1 MRKDIVQEPRGY
13 SKSCTIR
20 AFTFQ
25 PFASRQGQDTVVG
38 LRFPF
43 NPSVAQILKQCFV
56 RIRHELHDPEHF
68 ILAAGGWL
76 PKNRCWFVEQAIW
89 PTVQRELEAAGYALR
104 LEGQRANP

>member
-1 MRKDIVQEPRGY
+1 MRKDILQEPRGY
-13 SKSCTIR
+13 SKACTIR

-56 RIRHELHDPEHF
+56 RYRHELHDPEHF

-76 PKNRCWFVEQAIW
+76 PNKRCWFVEQAIW
-89 PTVQRELEAAGYALR
+89 PTVQRELESAGCQIKAKN
-104 LEGQRANP
+104 EVPQ

>member
-1 MRKDIVQEPRGY
+1 MSKDIVQEPRGH
-13 SKSCTIR
+13 SKPCKIR

-25 PFASRQGQDTVVG
+25 PFASRKGRDTVVG

-56 RIRHELHDPEHF
+56 RYRHELHDPEHF

-76 PKNRCWFVEQAIW
+76 HRERCWFVEQAIW
-89 PTVQRELEAAGYALR
+89 PTLQRELKAAGHALQPER
-104 LEGQRANP
+104 QVGLP